1 MYSERGHHP
10 LCRDGVMLKASRRIR
25 NYIKY
30 DLKEIVAPSPLP
42 NPPGEKP
49 EKFRLA
55 DLWRVL

>member
-1 MYSERGHHP
+1 
-10 LCRDGVMLKASRRIR
+10 MLKASRRIR